1 MKKTTAVL
9 LVFPLLVLTCLFSV
23 GFSSWLVATPPSDSS
38 SASLGIVTEGVYM
51 SDEYIS
57 VPEDSQG
64 EKGIYISKYSSLHF
78 LDADNK
84 PSDSG
89 SIVVTCEVNVDKL
102 CERLSEKG
110 IAYEKSITYV
120 VVLSYESILDG
131 GEGYKLFEPID
142 DGSYYRSVS
151 VNTVVGEN
159 RTAISSDGIK
169 NLGDTVIATGTVTH
183 LPNSGTFTFGVEFV
197 LNIPEML
204 KDTETPANF
213 RHLFGKY
220 ISNIKDNE
228 TKFLASARIVETE

>member
-1 MKKTTAVL
+1 MKKTTVIL
-9 LVFPLLVLTCLFSV
+9 MIFPLFVLTCLFSV
-23 GFSSWLVATPPSDSS
+23 GFSSWLVAAPPSDSS

-51 SDEYIS
+51 SDDYIS
-57 VPEDSQG
+57 IPEDS
-64 EKGIYISKYSSLHF
+64 EERKGIYISRYSSLHF
-78 LDADNK
+78 LDSAGN
-84 PSDSG
+84 PSDTG

-131 GEGYKLFEPID
+131 GEGYKMFSPID
-142 DGSYYRSVS
+142 DGKYYRSVS

-169 NLGDTVIATGTVTH
+169 NLGDTVIATGTVTG

-197 LNIPEML
+197 LNIPENL
-204 KDTETPANF
+204 KGTETPANF